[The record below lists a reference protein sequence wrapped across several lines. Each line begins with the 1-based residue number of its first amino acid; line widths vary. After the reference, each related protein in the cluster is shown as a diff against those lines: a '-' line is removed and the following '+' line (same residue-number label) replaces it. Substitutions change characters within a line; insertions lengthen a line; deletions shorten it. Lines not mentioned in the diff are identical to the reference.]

1 MTRITTATVFGLA
14 LLLGNM
20 AHADVLD
27 DNLVKAEKSFT
38 NAQLRLDKAKAC
50 IANRPICLADLTAKA
65 ERAAKRAADKLAAYK
80 TADQQQ

>member
-1 MTRITTATVFGLA
+1 MRKFIITASIMSMLCGVAT
-14 LLLGNM
+14 
-20 AHADVLD
+20 ADVLD

-65 ERAAKRAADKLAAYK
+65 ERAAKRAADKLAAY
-80 TADQQQ
+80 TAAAGDQQ